1 MRVGG
6 TAGHH
11 HHSGRDVAG
20 SNTGRSFPLA
30 GGTGNSSAAGPH
42 SSNLANKA
50 DPRVDS
56 DGSRGVSGT
65 SGISSAT
72 GKIESNATSA
82 DGYGPEFWEKDSRH
96 THDFHGDPCH
106 GQEKPVEGVVHHT
119 HGPHSLDIAN
129 ALDPHVSTTP
139 TSKAAPETSTVS
151 SGIGSGSMTTGS
163 GPSTINS
170 GTGAGL
176 TSGTDGS
183 TTGRGLDP
191 SDTGVNVQRDP
202 GLSAAGVDAGAATT
216 SGQSGKP
223 RTGDETLAGPVHKS
237 ALLNKVDHRVK
248 SVSTSEP
255 TTFSGANDPVVSSA
269 THKDHHY
276 GRDAGLAS
284 GAMAG
289 ATSYEIGKD
298 REGYS
303 SGQYTSD
310 TSHGLVSRVN
320 APSSGAPFSS
330 PSGMTGSTD
339 TSGGVP
345 KRDAGLVGGGGATA
359 YEAEK
364 HLGHHDQSKPGSGP
378 SRTTETTGGP
388 SSTGTTSTTNEPT
401 KDNHRGGL
409 AAAGVGAGAGGV
421 AAYEAEKPGH
431 SHQTDP
437 SHPSGLSASQN
448 PYSYEGGRG
457 TAQNELGASRK
468 PYNQYDDTI
477 PPNRGEHTGLG
488 AVGAG
493 AGAATAAGM
502 SEKEI
507 KKLEKEHAKD
517 EKAHEKEVEKEQKH
531 HQKEVEKEQKALAKE
546 EKKHHG
552 HEVKAI
558 EKQHTKDEKAHEKA
572 LAKEEKKHGHDD
584 DKTDKKHHGG
594 ILGLFKRDKPD
605 DELKQEELE
614 RKYTETD
621 HTNIPS
627 MAEIGMSEKEKH
639 ALATDDDHERNRL
652 HKDPPAGYY
661 EKVAQSDPSYAP
673 APEKGYASQVT
684 GGTGTTA
691 LAQGKEMPTGS
702 HLTNTGNKMDP

>member
-1 MRVGG
+1 MGVGG

-20 SNTGRSFPLA
+20 SNTGRSFPLT
-30 GGTGNSSAAGPH
+30 GGTGNPSAAGPH

-65 SGISSAT
+65 SGIGSAT

-82 DGYGPEFWEKDSRH
+82 DGYGPEFWEKESRH

-106 GQEKPVEGVVHHT
+106 GQERPVGGVVHHT

-139 TSKAAPETSTVS
+139 TSKAARETSTVS

-183 TTGRGLDP
+183 TVGRRLDP

-223 RTGDETLAGPVHKS
+223 RTGDETLA
-237 ALLNKVDHRVK
+237 
-248 SVSTSEP
+248 
-255 TTFSGANDPVVSSA
+255 
-269 THKDHHY
+269 
-276 GRDAGLAS
+276 
-284 GAMAG
+284 
-289 ATSYEIGKD
+289 
-298 REGYS
+298 
-303 SGQYTSD
+303 
-310 TSHGLVSRVN
+310 
-320 APSSGAPFSS
+320 
-330 PSGMTGSTD
+330 
-339 TSGGVP
+339 
-345 KRDAGLVGGGGATA
+345 TA

-364 HLGHHDQSKPGSGP
+364 HLGHHDQSKLGSGP

-421 AAYEAEKPGH
+421 AAYEAEKLGR

-437 SHPSGLSASQN
+437 SHPSGLSASQK

-517 EKAHEKEVEKEQKH
+517 EKAHEKELEKEQKH

-558 EKQHTKDEKAHEKA
+558 EKQHTKDEKAQEKA

-614 RKYTETD
+614 RRYTEID

-627 MAEIGMSEKEKH
+627 MAETGMSEKEKH
-639 ALATDDDHERNRL
+639 DHERNRL
-652 HKDPPAGYY
+652 HKEPSAGYY